1 VLARAAPDADRSSIP
16 SVLSTM
22 SEAAIDGAAPA
33 DDPARLERWN
43 ALRETLFG
51 KRQVL
56 EGTAVIQ
63 LDAPARALDTTLV
76 PLTLTLADKQS
87 VKSVYLV
94 IDNNPS
100 PLAGHITFG
109 PRADPSTVKLRVR
122 VNEYTLIHAVAE
134 ASDGKLYGT

>member
-1 VLARAAPDADRSSIP
+1 
-16 SVLSTM
+16 
-22 SEAAIDGAAPA
+22 EA
-33 DDPARLERWN
+33 
-43 ALRETLFG
+43 LFG

-63 LDAPARALDTTLV
+63 LDAPARALDAALV
-76 PLTLTLADKQS
+76 PLTLTLAGKQS

-109 PRADPSTVKLRVR
+109 PKADPSTLKLRVR

-134 ASDGKLYGT
+134 TQDGQLYGVSKFVKAAGGCSAPAGTDEADALRELGQMKVRVLGAFTPGKPL